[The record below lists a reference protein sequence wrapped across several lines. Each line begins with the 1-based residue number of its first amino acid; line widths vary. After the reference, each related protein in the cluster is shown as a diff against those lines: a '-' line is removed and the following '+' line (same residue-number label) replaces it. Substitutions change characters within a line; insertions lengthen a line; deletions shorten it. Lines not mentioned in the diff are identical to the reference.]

1 MTYDPEPYRIS
12 NFVTLALAGTF
23 CSLLASHAA
32 FEAAHESNRPDMH
45 EWAVASRPSCCL
57 MFVCGAAWQVCAAAQ
72 VSDRDS
78 LEDVL
83 QSLRCQFAVAEDCPS
98 GLRERA
104 FELLEHCLR
113 MATVRA
119 RAALDE
125 ALDGFPVSDGDFPH
139 WMEMQQWRSAR
150 S

>member
-1 MTYDPEPYRIS
+1 MTDDLESHRIS

-23 CSLLASHAA
+23 CSLLASHAV
-32 FEAAHESNRPDMH
+32 FEATHELNSPEMH
-45 EWAVASRPSCCL
+45 EIPAASRPSCCL
-57 MFVCGAAWQVCAAAQ
+57 LFVCSAAWRVCASAQ
-72 VSDRDS
+72 VSSSDS

-83 QSLRCQFAVAEDCPS
+83 QTLRCQFAAAEDCPS

-104 FELLEHCLR
+104 LELLEHSLR
-113 MATVRA
+113 MATIRA

-125 ALDGFPVSDGDFPH
+125 ALAGFPVSDGDFAH
-139 WMEMQQWRSAR
+139 WTEVQQWRSAR